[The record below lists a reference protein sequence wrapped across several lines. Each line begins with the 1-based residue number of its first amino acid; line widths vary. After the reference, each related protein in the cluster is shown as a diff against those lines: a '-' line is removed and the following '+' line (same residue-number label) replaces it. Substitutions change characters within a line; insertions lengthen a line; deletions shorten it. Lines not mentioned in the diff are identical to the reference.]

1 MMLPI
6 TQSEKE
12 ERSKFQ
18 RFLFQGFADINELKA
33 AVFANNP
40 DVDQELR
47 SLIDRDLSMLASF
60 IDNAQSTQNIVGGMV
75 QIVEI

>member
-1 MMLPI
+1 MLPI